1 MVGNTTVFPV
11 KFTQI
16 ISLMRPPGGP
26 EPNTCS
32 AILWVFSI
40 QLSKPTKSTQKNTE
54 THYMSNTKSNPD
66 TLIAS
71 FLLPWKVTNHSTGK
85 EQPNNHKNPV
95 REYCLCTNA
104 SKTPRGLSLFQGK
117 KSKSQKVK
125 KNSTFRLFEFFD
137 FSIFRLFEF
146 FEFFDFSS
154 RNLLACELFDF
165 STFRGQKSWFSRCDR
180 YQPEEHTG
188 WFRVSLFQETSI

>member
-1 MVGNTTVFPV
+1 MVGNTTVFPF
-11 KFTQI
+11 KFTQEI

-40 QLSKPTKSTQKNTE
+40 QLSKPTKSTHKNTE

-85 EQPNNHKNPV
+85 EQPNNHKKPS
-95 REYCLCTNA
+95 A
-104 SKTPRGLSLFQGK
+104 
-117 KSKSQKVK
+117 
-125 KNSTFRLFEFFD
+125 
-137 FSIFRLFEF
+137 
-146 FEFFDFSS
+146 
-154 RNLLACELFDF
+154 
-165 STFRGQKSWFSRCDR
+165 
-180 YQPEEHTG
+180 
-188 WFRVSLFQETSI
+188 